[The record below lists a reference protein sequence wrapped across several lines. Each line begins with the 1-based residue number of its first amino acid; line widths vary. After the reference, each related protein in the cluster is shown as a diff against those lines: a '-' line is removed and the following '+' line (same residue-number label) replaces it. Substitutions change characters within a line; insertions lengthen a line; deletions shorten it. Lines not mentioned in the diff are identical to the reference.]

1 MAFCASFLILSS
13 SALSS
18 KIFCGMPVGCS
29 LALANK
35 VHNSW
40 ESRCKTQPQHTAPLP
55 HLQKLH
61 TCPQCSETY
70 KAITSAHACPVSI
83 LMACKLQPDELC
95 KCSALQ
101 GMQTPI
107 WQVQAS
113 SGLTQA
119 NDCTLTNR
127 LVFFS
132 RKPVRA
138 ICNSFGSKFCTTN
151 HSVNTISSIDV
162 HLSAS
167 QLNLLCAEPTFLS
180 SPSCSCI

>member
-1 MAFCASFLILSS
+1 MSPHSGFLTKLPFGCPRQYVGAGSLIGSTEVAFDAYQQNLTNRALTVMAFWASFLILSS

-61 TCPQCSETY
+61 TCPHCSETH
-70 KAITSAHACPVSI
+70 KAITSAHACHCSR
-83 LMACKLQPDELC
+83 LC
-95 KCSALQ
+95 RQALR
-101 GMQTPI
+101 
-107 WQVQAS
+107 
-113 SGLTQA
+113 LTQA
-119 NDCTLTNR
+119 NECTLTNR

-138 ICNSFGSKFCTTN
+138 ICNIFGSKFCTTN
-151 HSVNTISSIDV
+151 HSVM
-162 HLSAS
+162 
-167 QLNLLCAEPTFLS
+167 
-180 SPSCSCI
+180 